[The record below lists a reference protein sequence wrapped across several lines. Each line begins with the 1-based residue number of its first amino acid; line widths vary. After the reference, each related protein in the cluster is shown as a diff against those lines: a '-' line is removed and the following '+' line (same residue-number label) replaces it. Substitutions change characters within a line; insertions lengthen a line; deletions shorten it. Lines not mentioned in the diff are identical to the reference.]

1 MSVAPLVS
9 ARLAF
14 AADGTPYSEAYG
26 DVYHST
32 AGGLEQARR
41 VFLSGNELPERWAGR
56 ERFVILETGFGVGL
70 NFLATWNAWRADSR
84 RCARLHYL
92 AGEKHPFSRDD
103 LATLHGGLPELAG
116 PAAELRA
123 AWPLLVPGFHRLH
136 LDGGRV
142 VLTLMFGDI
151 ADTLPRLRARA
162 DAIYLDGFAPA
173 RNPDMWSLQVFRSL
187 ARITAP
193 GATLATW
200 TVAAAVREGL
210 ASAGFVTEKLPGFGP
225 KREMLAGHRAPDR
238 AKLEAEPAGETA
250 PMARQRRA
258 LVLGAGIAGS
268 AVAESLAARG
278 WEVAVADRRPAPAG
292 GPMDPIAGVFKPM
305 FSRDDNIASRL
316 SRAGCLAALRRWR
329 ALADAGLPL
338 AWAPCG
344 VLQVARN
351 AQQERDFADILA
363 AHRYPEE
370 FVAPVSAGDT
380 ARIAGRE
387 VAGGGMLIRAGGW
400 INPISL
406 CAGNLL
412 RHGTVRVHWDRET
425 AAIERTGGSWRA
437 LDREGAVIA
446 EAPLLV
452 LANGWEANAFAQ
464 AAALPFRRVRGQAT
478 FLPPQAVGSLGVV
491 VCREGCV
498 TPAAQGVG
506 SVGSTF
512 DSDDDPSPRAE
523 SHASNLERLERL
535 LPGASAGL
543 DAARLDGRVG
553 FRTAT
558 PDRLPLAG
566 ALPDVAGAGDLTRA
580 QLETVPRLPGLYGL
594 LGLGAR
600 GLVWAAAGAEL
611 IASELEGEPLPLE
624 SDLIAALDPG
634 RFLLRA
640 ARRGRLRWMGEED
653 A

>member
-1 MSVAPLVS
+1 MPLAPLVP
-9 ARLAF
+9 ARLAY

-26 DVYHST
+26 DVYHSA
-32 AGGLEQARR
+32 AGGIEQARR
-41 VFLSGNELPERWAGR
+41 VFLAGNGLPERWAGR
-56 ERFVILETGFGVGL
+56 GCFVILETGFGLGL
-70 NFLATWNAWRADSR
+70 NFLAAWSAWRADPR

-92 AGEKHPFSRDD
+92 AAEKHPFSRED
-103 LATLHGGLPELAG
+103 LATLHAGLPELAA

-123 AWPLLVPGFHRLH
+123 AWPMLVPGYHRLQ

-151 ADTLPRLRARA
+151 ADTLPKLRARA

-173 RNPDMWSLQVFRSL
+173 KNPDMWSPRVFRSL
-187 ARITAP
+187 ALTAAP

-210 ASAGFVTEKLPGFGP
+210 GAAGFATEKRPGFGP
-225 KREMLAGHRAPDR
+225 KREMLAGQYAPQR
-238 AKLEAEPAGETA
+238 PRSKAGPLAHAAPPA
-250 PMARQRRA
+250 QRRA

-268 AVAESLAARG
+268 AVAERLAARG
-278 WEVAVADRRPAPAG
+278 WAVTVVDRRPVPGG
-292 GPMDPIAGVFKPM
+292 GPLDPIAGVFKPL

-316 SRAGCLAALRRWR
+316 SRAGCLAALRHWQG
-329 ALADAGLPL
+329 LADAGLPL

-351 AQQERDFADILA
+351 AQQARDFADILA
-363 AHRYPEE
+363 AHRYPED
-370 FVAPVSAGDT
+370 FVAPVSPQDA
-380 ARIAGRE
+380 ARLAGRGI
-387 VAGGGMLIRAGGW
+387 AGGGMLIRAGGW

-412 RHGTVRVHWDRET
+412 RHASARILWGRET
-425 AAIERTGGSWRA
+425 AAIERRNGTWRA
-437 LDREGAVIA
+437 LERGGAVIA

-452 LANGWEANAFAQ
+452 LANAWEANAFPQ
-464 AAALPFRRVRGQAT
+464 AALPFRRVRGQAT
-478 FLPPQAVGSLGVV
+478 FLPPEALGGLGLV

-506 SVGSTF
+506 AVGSTF
-512 DSDDDPSPRAE
+512 DPDDDPAPRIE

-535 LPGASAGL
+535 LPGAAAGL
-543 DAARLDGRVG
+543 DPARLDGRVG

-566 ALPDVAGAGDLTRA
+566 ALPDAAGAGDLSRA

-600 GLVWAAAGAEL
+600 GLVWAAGGAEL

-624 SDLIAALDPG
+624 ADLAAAVDPA

>member
-1 MSVAPLVS
+1 MPVAPLVP

-26 DVYHST
+26 DVYHSA

-41 VFLSGNELPERWAGR
+41 VFLAGNRLPERWAGR
-56 ERFVILETGFGVGL
+56 GRFVILETGFGLGL
-70 NFLATWNAWRADSR
+70 NFLATWSAWRADPR

-92 AGEKHPFSRDD
+92 AAEKHPYDREN
-103 LATLHGGLPELAG
+103 LATLHAALPELAA
-116 PAAELRA
+116 PAKDLRA
-123 AWPLLVPGFHRLH
+123 AWPLLVPGYHRLQ

-151 ADTLPRLRARA
+151 ADTLPKLRARA
-162 DAIYLDGFAPA
+162 DAIYLDGFNPA
-173 RNPDMWSLQVFRSL
+173 KNPGMWSPSVLRSL
-187 ARITAP
+187 ARAAAP
-193 GATLATW
+193 DATLATW

-210 ASAGFVTEKLPGFGP
+210 AAAHFATEKQPGFGP
-225 KREMLAGHRAPDR
+225 KREMLTGRYRPQRSRDD
-238 AKLEAEPAGETA
+238 AEPQPDA
-250 PMARQRRA
+250 PAPQRRA
-258 LVLGAGIAGS
+258 MVLGGGIAGS
-268 AVAESLAARG
+268 AVAERLAARG
-278 WEVAVADRRPAPAG
+278 WEVTVVERRPAPAG
-292 GPMDPIAGVFKPM
+292 GPPDPIAGVFKPM

-316 SRAGCLAALRRWR
+316 SRAGCLAALRHWHG
-329 ALADAGLPL
+329 LADAGMPL
-338 AWAPCG
+338 KWAPCG

-351 AQQERDFADILA
+351 AQQARDFADILA
-363 AHRYPEE
+363 AHRYPED
-370 FVAPVSAGDT
+370 FAAPVSPEAA
-380 ARIAGRE
+380 ARLAGRE
-387 VAGGGMLIRAGGW
+387 VAGGGMLIYAGGW
-400 INPISL
+400 INPISV

-412 RHGTVRVHWDRET
+412 RHASMRILWGRET
-425 AAIERTGGSWRA
+425 AGIEHRDGMWRA
-437 LDREGAVIA
+437 VDRGGALIA
-446 EAPLLV
+446 EAPFLV
-452 LANGWEANAFAQ
+452 LANAWEANAFPQ
-464 AAALPFRRVRGQAT
+464 AAALPFRRVRGQAS
-478 FLPPQAVGSLGVV
+478 FLPPEAVGRLRLV

-512 DSDDDPSPRAE
+512 DSDNDPDPRLE

-535 LPGASAGL
+535 LPGASVGL
-543 DAARLDGRVG
+543 DPARVDGRVG

-566 ALPDVAGAGDLTRA
+566 ALPDAAGAGDLTRA

-611 IASELEGEPLPLE
+611 IASELDGEPLPLE
-624 SDLIAALDPG
+624 ADLAAAVDPA